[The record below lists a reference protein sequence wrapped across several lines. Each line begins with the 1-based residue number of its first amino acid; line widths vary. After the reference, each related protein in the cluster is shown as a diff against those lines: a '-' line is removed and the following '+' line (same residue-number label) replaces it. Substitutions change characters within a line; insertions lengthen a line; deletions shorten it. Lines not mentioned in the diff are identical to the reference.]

1 MTAARQPDDRGA
13 RGQMTPR
20 RTGCILL
27 DAKSREDACTTS
39 VR

>member
-1 MTAARQPDDRGA
+1 MSA
-13 RGQMTPR
+13 QMTPH

-27 DAKSREDACTTS
+27 DARSREDACTTF

>member
-1 MTAARQPDDRGA
+1 MTA
-13 RGQMTPR
+13 QMTPH

-27 DAKSREDACTTS
+27 DARSREDACTTS